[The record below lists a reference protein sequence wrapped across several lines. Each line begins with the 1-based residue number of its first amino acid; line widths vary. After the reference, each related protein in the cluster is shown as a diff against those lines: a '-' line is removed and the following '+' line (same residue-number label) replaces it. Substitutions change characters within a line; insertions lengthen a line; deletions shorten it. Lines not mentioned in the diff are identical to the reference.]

1 MCENYDIDG
10 FELDFMRHPQFFR
23 LDETT
28 SEQRSS
34 IITEFISQVR
44 ELLDRT
50 AKPDQRRWLCIR
62 IPAYLSEFDSLGLHL
77 PTIVDAGVDMINLS
91 VSYFTEQQTDLAEIR
106 KQVPDAAI
114 YLEMCHCTTTGRRL
128 TEGGGDNMLYRR
140 TTDEQYYTAAHLAYA
155 RGADGVSAFN
165 FVYYREHGTPGRG
178 PFNEPPFHIFQ
189 HIADP
194 AWLTRQPQHYF
205 LSDRGYA
212 VDRQLP
218 KKFEAGSIH
227 TFTMDMAPP
236 EAGWKTNGKLRIQGR
251 KPFADSQFTARF
263 NGVDL
268 EANTDVSEP
277 YPNPYSPML
286 GKPEEL
292 RVWVVPSGLLKDGL
306 NSIEISLTKG
316 GPAEIIFLDLAV
328 E

>member
-1 MCENYDIDG
+1 
-10 FELDFMRHPQFFR
+10 
-23 LDETT
+23 
-28 SEQRSS
+28 
-34 IITEFISQVR
+34 
-44 ELLDRT
+44 
-50 AKPDQRRWLCIR
+50 
-62 IPAYLSEFDSLGLHL
+62 
-77 PTIVDAGVDMINLS
+77 MINLS
-91 VSYFTEQQTDLAEIR
+91 VSYYTEQQTDLAAIR

-128 TEGGGDNMLYRR
+128 TEDGGDNMLYRR

-178 PFNEPPFHIFQ
+178 PFNEPPFHIFER
-189 HIADP
+189 IRAP
-194 AWLTRQPQHYF
+194 GWLARQPQHYF

-212 VDRQLP
+212 NRQLP
-218 KKFEAGSIH
+218 KKLESDSIH

-236 EAGWKTNGKLRIQGR
+236 EGGWKTDGKLRVQGR
-251 KPFADSQFTARF
+251 ESLDKSQLAARF

-268 EANTDVSEP
+268 ETTSDVSEP

-292 RVWVVPSGLLKDGL
+292 RAWVVPSGLLKNGL
-306 NSIEISLTKG
+306 NSIEISLIEG
-316 GPAEIIFLDLAV
+316 EPAEIIFLNLAV
-328 E
+328 K